1 MNNRDIRSY
10 NQPAILEKSMVYT
23 DRLTLRHSQSMFTL
37 EFAALNFCNP
47 ERISYRYRLKGYD
60 HDWHYAGKNRLASYT
75 NVPSGTY
82 QFIVEVMDATNPDSH
97 STRELTITIL
107 PPWWATWWAYLI
119 YIILISVASYYAFRY
134 AKYQIRLKNNIY
146 IQTLVDA
153 RKYINTFNY
162 QLCQDVVQL
171 KASRANYVGKD
182 YQITRVYP
190 IRPCQPQR
198 HLLLIHEP
206 V

>member
-1 MNNRDIRSY
+1 M
-10 NQPAILEKSMVYT
+10 P
-23 DRLTLRHSQSMFTL
+23 
-37 EFAALNFCNP
+37 
-47 ERISYRYRLKGYD
+47 
-60 HDWHYAGKNRLASYT
+60 KNRLASYT

-146 IQTLVDA
+146 IQNQLA
-153 RKYINTFNY
+153 EYKRKFNAE
-162 QLCQDVVQL
+162 QQDKQFADKV
-171 KASRANYVGKD
+171 
-182 YQITRVYP
+182 
-190 IRPCQPQR
+190 R
-198 HLLLIHEP
+198 HLWKP
-206 V
+206 T